1 MAVKRIEGSIDV
13 VQAARQRLINVFSNG
28 VPVYLAFSAGK
39 DSLCLA
45 HLTYALIQQGKINPK
60 QLTIIFID
68 EEAIYPSMYDM
79 TIRWRK
85 RFLAVGAEFR
95 WYCLPVRQ
103 VSILHHLQNNEQWIT
118 WEPGK
123 EDCWVRQ
130 PPPFAITRS
139 PYLQY
144 PGEMNYQD
152 FCTLITRD
160 GIQIMG
166 VRGSESLQ
174 RATFLS
180 TMNMGKDG
188 ITNRNGIYPIYDWKD
203 RDVWLYIKE
212 NHLDFPDAYI
222 DLYRVGV
229 QRNRLRLCNFFA
241 AESIAGLRYIAETD
255 NALWTQ
261 IEKREPN
268 AYLTLL
274 YWDSEM
280 FKRSTRKRAELEGE
294 STKDYKEKCRRIL
307 FVEPEKYFTND
318 STKKTWREYRK
329 FYIKNCQAMSNDNFR
344 RMHDAM
350 LAGDPKL
357 RSLRA
362 LYTTVYSEYADYCR
376 DSTPSTREVKKYGRK
391 G

>member
-1 MAVKRIEGSIDV
+1 MPVKKMLSSMNVLEAAKGRIRNLFDTGCK
-13 VQAARQRLINVFSNG
+13 
-28 VPVYLAFSAGK
+28 VYLSFSSGK
-39 DSLCLA
+39 DSLCLSSI
-45 HLTYALIQQGKINPK
+45 TYDLIREGRIDPK
-60 QLTIIFID
+60 QLTVTFID
-68 EEAIYPSMYDM
+68 EEGLYPSMVEAAE
-79 TIRWRK
+79 RWRK
-85 RFLAVGAEFR
+85 IFARVGVPFLWF
-95 WYCLPVRQ
+95 CLPFKQ
-103 VSILHHLQNNEQWIT
+103 VSVIDHLSSSESWIT
-118 WEPGK
+118 WEPGV
-123 EDCWVRQ
+123 EWMRD
-130 PPPFAITRS
+130 PPTWAIMQHPVLR
-139 PYLQY
+139 Y

-294 STKDYKEKCRRIL
+294 STKDYKEECRRIL